1 MARAKLHG
9 GMGVV
14 TMVIVLVVIVAVLP
28 MALRIVLRSIS
39 GFEDTPTGQQAS
51 TANLPQMVGGSKNYA
66 DVDDIPDPNTNYL
79 CRSPNLSGV
88 PCPEGTFCDGSVSPQ
103 VCRSKVYKM
112 GVDAVTGFFQ

>member
-1 MARAKLHG
+1 
-9 GMGVV
+9 MGIV

-28 MALRIVLRSIS
+28 MAVRIVVRSVS

-51 TANLPQMVGGSKNYA
+51 TANPPAIVGGGKNYA
-66 DVDDIPDPNTNYL
+66 DVDDISDPNTNYL

-103 VCRSKVYKM
+103 VCRSKVFKM